1 MPAPDPILPE
11 QLARLWA
18 LLLEGPDV
26 IRRLLRRPR
35 LAAHP
40 RRLRVPRR
48 AGVVVVRGRGCH
60 H

>member
-1 MPAPDPILPE
+1 MPAPDPIPPE
-11 QLARLWA
+11 QLAQLWA
-18 LLLEGPDV
+18 LLMEGPEA

-40 RRLRVPRR
+40 RRLRVARP